1 MVRPGEVIR
10 YAPRRPLALVVSAG
24 GEGTASVRE
33 ALARAGFAERSA
45 RPASAAGW
53 SEAVAA
59 DLVVLDGENV
69 DVAETLLNASEAGRI
84 DPGIPVLVSSPGP
97 VPSELALEWLRA
109 GAWEVVATP
118 ADTEALSLFVTNLVR
133 GRRTPPSAGP
143 EGDTY
148 PEGAEVGEGAEAH
161 APPRLEQKEP
171 YSWRPLVRVT
181 EETIFLARRQHR
193 PLACLAFVPVWREPD
208 SASAPMLLANR
219 LARTTLA
226 QVRGADLVGISEHGA
241 ILAVLPDTD
250 TVGATLIMNR
260 LLATLRDEIRAW
272 GMVAGIGAGQ
282 CDLDRDDT
290 AAGFLL
296 RALGAAG

>member
-1 MVRPGEVIR
+1 MVRPGEVIS

-24 GEGTASVRE
+24 GDGTASVRE

-69 DVAETLLNASEAGRI
+69 NVAETLLNASEAGRI

-97 VPSELALEWLRA
+97 VPSERELEWLRA

-133 GRRTPPSAGP
+133 GRRTPPGAGP
-143 EGDTY
+143 EGDTD
-148 PEGAEVGEGAEAH
+148 PA
-161 APPRLEQKEP
+161 APRPEQKEP
-171 YSWRPLVRVT
+171 YSWRPMVRVT
-181 EETIFLARRQHR
+181 EETIALARRHRR

-219 LARTTLA
+219 LARALLA
-226 QVRGADLVGISEHGA
+226 QVRGADLVGISERGA
-241 ILAVLPDTD
+241 ILALLPDTD
-250 TVGATLIMNR
+250 SVGATIIMNR

-272 GMVAGIGAGQ
+272 GMVGGIGAAQ
-282 CDLDRDDT
+282 CDLGPDDT
-290 AAGFLL
+290 AAGLLL
-296 RALGAAG
+296 RAVGQAG